1 MNILD
6 ENISENQAALLASW
20 RIRFKQIGVN
30 VGRSGMADDLVIPL
44 LVRQPLPTFFTR
56 DKGFYNSR
64 RCHARYCLV
73 FLDVR
78 RNETASFIR
87 RLLRH
92 PALNSRKKR
101 MGKVIRASRGRIT
114 FWDVSE
120 QRREKELRWFAIA

>member
-20 RIRFKQIGVN
+20 RIRFKQIGVD
-30 VGRSGMADDLVIPL
+30 VGRSGMADDSIIPL
-44 LVRQPLPTFFTR
+44 LVRQTSPTFFTR
-56 DKGFYNSR
+56 DKGFYDFR

-101 MGKVIRASRGRIT
+101 MGKVIRASRRQIT
-114 FWDVSE
+114 LWDVAE
-120 QRREKELRWFAIA
+120 QRKEKALRWFSIA